1 MAQLSRLS
9 SVTAIVLFFNATF
22 LASIGSSKN
31 DMPEVKTEEQ
41 KLFYYM
47 GTLFGDNLLPMQ
59 LSDDEILLV
68 MRGAQEAA
76 SGDAMQLDATVYG
89 PKLSEFAQQRI
100 QARAMEERAAADAY
114 LAKMAKQDGA
124 QQLESGLIFLPV
136 EAGSGATPT
145 AESVVRINYT
155 GTLRDGVVF
164 DTSVSRGQPIQVP
177 LKMVIPCWQ
186 EAVTMMQVG
195 GKAKITCPAE
205 LAYQDR
211 GVGKIPPGAAITFDI
226 ELVEVVQ

>member
-1 MAQLSRLS
+1 MAQLFRLS
-9 SVTAIVLFFNATF
+9 SIAAIILFFNATF
-22 LASIGSSKN
+22 LATVGSSKN
-31 DMPEVKTEEQ
+31 KVPEVKTEQQ

-47 GTLFGDNLLPMQ
+47 GTLFGENLLPMQ
-59 LSDDEILLV
+59 LSEDEILLV

-76 SGDAMQLDATVYG
+76 SGDALQLDATVYG
-89 PKLSEFAQQRI
+89 PQLSEFAQERI
-100 QARAMEERAAADAY
+100 QAHAREERAKADAY
-114 LAKMAKQDGA
+114 LAKMAKEDGA
-124 QQLESGLIFLPV
+124 QLSESGLIFLPV

-145 AESVVRINYT
+145 AESVVKINYT

-164 DTSVSRGQPIQVP
+164 DSSTSRGQPIQVP

-186 EAVTMMQVG
+186 EGVTMMQVG

-211 GVGKIPPGAAITFDI
+211 GAGKIPPGAAITFDV